1 MAPVRCARKES
12 TVFRTIRLG
21 AAVSDVTTAMS
32 LVLDMAIMFLPDFHQ
47 GACYSEERSG
57 G

>member
-1 MAPVRCARKES
+1 MAPVRFKRKES